1 LIEIVFVL
9 RGQTVSLDEVED
21 IRERAILGEIKRS
34 IEERVGAL
42 RCAEHDAVPRLTATG
57 SRADALEF
65 DLSGCCQD
73 LLAKATARLA
83 PGS

>member
-1 LIEIVFVL
+1 MIEIVFVL

-21 IRERAILGEIKRS
+21 LRERAILQEIERS

-42 RCAEHDAVPRLTATG
+42 RCSEHDAFPKLTATG

-73 LLAKATARLA
+73 LLAKTAARLE
-83 PGS
+83 PSS